1 MSSPQFTPAE
11 APSPS
16 NAENA
21 RYILRCAR
29 KGALGTIDQGSG
41 HPYASLVATA
51 TEADGSP
58 VLLLSRL
65 AIHTRNLEADCRA
78 SLLIDASDSVGNP
91 LTGARV
97 TLIGKVEPASSPT
110 TARRY
115 LARHPTAAGYSGFAD
130 FSFFVLRVERAH
142 FIGGFGRIAPLDAC
156 DVLIDSAGCAWLADA
171 EPSVL
176 ATLNA
181 DAASDLA
188 RLGARL
194 SGGQAGAWQAVGLD
208 ADGLD
213 LVMGEHA
220 CRFVLPAPPLTPE
233 SVRAAVTEAA
243 GRGG

>member
-1 MSSPQFTPAE
+1 MSSPQSTPAE

-41 HPYASLVATA
+41 YPYASLVATA

-58 VLLLSRL
+58 ILLLSRL
-65 AIHTRNLEADCRA
+65 AIHTRNLEADRRA
-78 SLLIDASDSVGNP
+78 SLLIDASDSAGNP

-97 TLIGKVEPASSPT
+97 TLIGKVEPASDPT

-142 FIGGFGRIAPLDAC
+142 FIGGFGRIAPLAAS
-156 DVLIDSAGCAWLADA
+156 DVLIDGTGSEWLVDA
-171 EPSVL
+171 EPSIL
-176 ATLNA
+176 AALNS
-181 DAASDLA
+181 DAEADLA
-188 RLGARL
+188 QLGARL
-194 SGGQAGAWQAVGLD
+194 SGGQAGAWQAVGVD
-208 ADGLD
+208 AEGVD
-213 LVMGEHA
+213 LILGEHA
-220 CRFVLPAPPLTPE
+220 CRLVLPGAVRTPDE
-233 SVRAAVTEAA
+233 IRAALGVAA
-243 GRGG
+243 SATG

>member
-1 MSSPQFTPAE
+1 MSSPQSTPAE

-41 HPYASLVATA
+41 YPYASLVATA

-58 VLLLSRL
+58 ILLLSRL
-65 AIHTRNLEADCRA
+65 AIHTRNLEADRRA

-115 LARHPTAAGYSGFAD
+115 LTRHPTAAGYSGFAD

-142 FIGGFGRIAPLDAC
+142 FIGGFGRIAPLAAS
-156 DVLIDSAGCAWLADA
+156 DVLIDGTGSEWLVDA
-171 EPSVL
+171 EPSIL
-176 ATLNA
+176 AALNS
-181 DAASDLA
+181 DAEADLA
-188 RLGARL
+188 QLGARL
-194 SGGQAGAWQAVGLD
+194 SGGQAGAWQAVGVD
-208 ADGLD
+208 AEGVD
-213 LVMGEHA
+213 LILGEHA
-220 CRFVLPAPPLTPE
+220 CRFVLPGPVRTPDE
-233 SVRAAVTEAA
+233 IRAALRVAA
-243 GRGG
+243 SATG